1 MGMAEIELAPLC
13 DRFDE
18 DELKSVAR
26 GLTQAGAKYDV
37 EADHPSRTI
46 AARLSEDAMTEFLD
60 RLEAHDVGADIFV
73 PIDFDGS
80 FVVGDHRVASSQALA
95 AALEELR
102 DELDVEEDDDE
113 DEDEEEEEEEDEDEV
128 ADDSIIAAQLKHIW
142 RLMND
147 ACEESIERA
156 VPLHVR
162 I

>member
-1 MGMAEIELAPLC
+1 MAEIELAPLS

-18 DELKSVAR
+18 DELKSLAR

-37 EADHPSRTI
+37 EADHPSKTI

-60 RLEAHDVGADIFV
+60 RLEAHDVAAEIFV
-73 PIDFDGS
+73 PVDFDGA
-80 FVVGDHRVASSQALA
+80 FTVGDYRVASSQALA

-102 DELDVEEDDDE
+102 DELDVDEEDDEE
-113 DEDEEEEEEEDEDEV
+113 DEDEEDEEEDDEEL

-147 ACEESIERA
+147 ACEESVDRGI
-156 VPLHVR
+156 PLHVQ

>member
-1 MGMAEIELAPLC
+1 MAEIELAPLC

-18 DELKSVAR
+18 DELKTVAR

-60 RLEAHDVGADIFV
+60 RLEAHDVGADIFIPV
-73 PIDFDGS
+73 EFDGS
-80 FVVGDHRVASSQALA
+80 FVVGDHRVASSQLLA
-95 AALEELR
+95 VALEELR
-102 DELDVEEDDDE
+102 DELDVEEDE
-113 DEDEEEEEEEDEDEV
+113 DEDEEEEDEEEEDEDEV

-147 ACEESIERA
+147 ACEESLDRA